1 MRSVPLFKYSHIELA
16 HKSGIHFDCIVDA
29 TSLRPCVVPP
39 LLTGEHTYY
48 EDVLLQFT
56 NLANFVCVH

>member
-48 EDVLLQFT
+48 EDVLLT
-56 NLANFVCVH
+56 GP